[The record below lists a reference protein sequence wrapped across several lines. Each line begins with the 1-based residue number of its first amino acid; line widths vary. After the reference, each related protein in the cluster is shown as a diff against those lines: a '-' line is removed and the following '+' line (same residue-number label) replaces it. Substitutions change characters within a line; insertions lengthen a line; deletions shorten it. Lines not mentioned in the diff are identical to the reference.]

1 MGLTHISFH
10 FIHSVN
16 KDLLRMCGRHNTANM
31 ELNA

>member
-1 MGLTHISFH
+1 MGLTCISFY

-16 KDLLRMCGRHNTANM
+16 KDLLRLGDRHSTVNM